1 MNQAQINRA
10 VSRATG
16 EDFEVIERRGFSLVE
31 EESPLDDTDI
41 EALIVDWDKIQ
52 AEQTTSMFR
61 DRQEPNMAA

>member
-16 EDFEVIERRGFSLVE
+16 EDFEVIERRGFSLVDDE
-31 EESPLDDTDI
+31 PPLDDSDI
-41 EALIVDWDKIQ
+41 EALILDWDQIQ

-61 DRQEPNMAA
+61 DRQKPYMAA

>member
-16 EDFEVIERRGFSLVE
+16 EECEVIQRRGFSLVDDE
-31 EESPLDDTDI
+31 PPLDDADI
-41 EALIVDWDKIQ
+41 EALIVDWDQIQ